1 MNRFQVEDFIAEME
15 AIGFV
20 RHKNLVKL
28 LGYHIERAYRYANF
42 SSLHNFRCSKGSQ

>member
-1 MNRFQVEDFIAEME
+1 ME

-28 LGYHIERAYRYANF
+28 LGYHIERAYRYENF
-42 SSLHNFRCSKGSQ
+42 STLTSLDVQKAANDLIFLILDCL